1 MIHLL
6 LFPLAFAGFAM
17 LCAARDRHQRDL
29 LGRKLPART
38 ATRLRRGGLFLLLL
52 AYPVAGLALGWGYGA
67 VEWLGQLSGRS
78 EEHTS
83 EIQSLMR
90 SSYAVF
96 CLQK

>member
-6 LFPLAFAGFAM
+6 LFLLAFAGFAM

-38 ATRLRRGGLFLLLL
+38 AIGLRRTGLFLVLL

-67 VEWLGQLSGRS
+67 VEWLGQLSGGALLTVLLLSR
-78 EEHTS
+78 
-83 EIQSLMR
+83 QSAR
-90 SSYAVF
+90 RTTGR
-96 CLQK
+96 